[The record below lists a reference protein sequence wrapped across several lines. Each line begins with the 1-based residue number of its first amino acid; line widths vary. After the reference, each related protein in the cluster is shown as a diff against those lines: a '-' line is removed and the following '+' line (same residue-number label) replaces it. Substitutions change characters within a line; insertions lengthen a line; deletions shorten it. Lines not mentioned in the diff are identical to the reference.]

1 MNEVGDRPVPVLQ
14 FAWMFPRRKYD
25 AYTLSLPMKRLLL
38 CLAIAVTVAGGP
50 KPVTE
55 AAVRAALTPLDAI
68 DIGVLK
74 AMGPAVLPHLV
85 RIYGSTRDEQA
96 RATYAWVFYSLG
108 WKSRDARA
116 VLLRD
121 IHTQNDT
128 LRLQVQWALGRVS
141 DDTEVVEIL
150 ADIMR
155 NDANALFRDK
165 AACALAYDQIHLT
178 EKQKVLLY
186 GKLIDGLSDPK
197 PQVRAISIQAL
208 EIHTGQ
214 RKGFAPEA
222 DLATRARAI
231 DAWTRWLA
239 EYEKNL

>member
-1 MNEVGDRPVPVLQ
+1 
-14 FAWMFPRRKYD
+14 
-25 AYTLSLPMKRLLL
+25 MKRLLL
-38 CLAIAVTVAGGP
+38 CLAVAVSLGGAT

-68 DIGVLK
+68 DIDTLK
-74 AMGPAVLPHLV
+74 AMGPPVLPQLV
-85 RIYGSTRDEQA
+85 RIYESTRDEKA

-108 WKSRDARA
+108 WKSREARA
-116 VLLRD
+116 ALLRD
-121 IHTQNDT
+121 VHTGNET

-141 DDTEVVEIL
+141 DDVEVVEVL

-155 NDANALFRDK
+155 NDPNALFRDK

-186 GKLIDGLSDPK
+186 AKLIDGLRDPK
-197 PQVRAISIQAL
+197 PQVRAISILAL
-208 EIHTGQ
+208 QIHTGQ
-214 RKGFAPEA
+214 TKGFVPNAGEA
-222 DLATRARAI
+222 ARSRAI

>member
-1 MNEVGDRPVPVLQ
+1 
-14 FAWMFPRRKYD
+14 
-25 AYTLSLPMKRLLL
+25 MKRLLL
-38 CLAIAVTVAGGP
+38 CLAVAVSLGGAT

-68 DIGVLK
+68 DIDTLK
-74 AMGPAVLPHLV
+74 AMGPPVLPHLV
-85 RIYGSTRDEQA
+85 RIYESTRDEKA

-108 WKSRDARA
+108 WKSREARA
-116 VLLRD
+116 ALLGD
-121 IHTQNDT
+121 VHTGNET

-141 DDTEVVEIL
+141 DDVEVVGIL

-155 NDANALFRDK
+155 NDPNALFRDK

-186 GKLIDGLSDPK
+186 AKLIDGLRDPK
-197 PQVRAISIQAL
+197 PQVRAISILAL
-208 EIHTGQ
+208 QIHTGQ
-214 RKGFAPEA
+214 TKGFVPNADEA
-222 DLATRARAI
+222 ARSHAI
-231 DAWTRWLA
+231 EAWTRWLA